1 MEEMQQKGEAWKVLH
16 HLYITYKE
24 EKKWLYTTQNISHTH
39 TTLICTPHSK
49 TQYVS
54 ETAKERNRKS
64 ARMLYGNETNIAW
77 SFNMS
82 KQNQSTQYKRILL
95 RKVLEFMYVSEE
107 MT

>member
-24 EKKWLYTTQNISHTH
+24 KNRYAQHK
-39 TTLICTPHSK
+39 TTLTCIPTHICTPHSK

-64 ARMLYGNETNIAW
+64 ARMLYRNETNIAW
-77 SFNMS
+77 SFNMF
-82 KQNQSTQYKRILL
+82 KENQSMQYK
-95 RKVLEFMYVSEE
+95 EYYW
-107 MT
+107 